1 MRDQNI
7 QKFTKTFEKYSDSI
21 FRHLYFRL
29 SDRDSAK
36 EITQD
41 TFLRFWKI
49 LESGEEVL
57 NEKAYLYRIAHNL
70 YVNELRDRK
79 PHLSLDHLSE
89 TQDFDPGDGGE
100 SEENLLDKMDAKKV
114 VDLFDEMDEFDKAV
128 LAMRFVNDLSIQEI
142 SEYLEKNENL
152 VSVRLHRAIK
162 KIRKIIED
170 RYE

>member
-1 MRDQNI
+1 MRDHNT

-29 SDRDSAK
+29 SDRDRAK

-89 TQDFDPGDGGE
+89 TQDFDPGDDGE
-100 SEENLLDKMDAKKV
+100 SGESLLDKMDAKKV

-128 LAMRFVNDLSIQEI
+128 LTMRFVNDLSIQEI